1 MKKLLAVLLCLG
13 LVGCATMATNINS
26 VQLGM
31 SKDEVIKTMGQPV
44 STSAIKGTEYLNYS
58 LWEKIDNTGFAGR
71 YVPYYVSIKDGKVIA
86 FGRTGDFDS
95 TKDPTQVIKIFGDVK
110 SDEKANVQTDN
121 SDLESKLKTL
131 NKLLADGVITQDDFN
146 QQKAKLLNEYTS
158 K

>member
-1 MKKLLAVLLCLG
+1 MG
-13 LVGCATMATNINS
+13 
-26 VQLGM
+26 
-31 SKDEVIKTMGQPV
+31 KDR
-44 STSAIKGTEYLNYS
+44 Y
-58 LWEKIDNTGFAGR
+58 GFAGR